1 MAVDPKGAD
10 LKRFLAE
17 DPGGPVVMLN
27 LLRFAPGKA
36 AQYLEYA
43 KAFAPFAAK
52 VGAELV
58 YAGDGSS
65 ALVAETGQAWD
76 AVLLVRYPSRKAF
89 TDMVRDPD
97 YHVVSHL
104 RTGALVEAVLQATTE
119 WTAPIALAPASAP
132 APACSPALTATAD
145 LCDRYEA
152 ELAAGRVRVLAPGFV
167 HFGRHRAFAG
177 PASTLA
183 VHEDNALVRSALEEP
198 GAGRVL
204 VIDGGGSLRCALVGG
219 NLGALAV
226 KNGWAGIVV
235 NGCVR
240 DTAELEPLAL
250 GVRAL
255 GTHPQKAKKRG
266 VGERDVTVRVAG
278 ATIAPG
284 DRVVADADGIVVID
298 AALGA

>member
-1 MAVDPKGAD
+1 MAIDPKGVD

-27 LLRFAPGKA
+27 LLRFAPGKTA
-36 AQYLEYA
+36 HYQRYVE
-43 KAFAPFAAK
+43 AFTPFAQK

-89 TDMVRDPD
+89 SDMVRDPG
-97 YHVVSHL
+97 YHAISHL
-104 RTGALVEAVLQATTE
+104 RTESLVEAVLQATTE
-119 WTAPIALAPASAP
+119 WPRAVAADLATP
-132 APACSPALTATAD
+132 TAD
-145 LCDRYEA
+145 LCDRYEDEIA
-152 ELAAGRVRVLAPGFV
+152 RGRVRVLEPGFV
-167 HFGRHRAFAG
+167 HFGTRRAFSG

-183 VHEDNALVRSALEEP
+183 VHEDNALVRKALEEP

-204 VIDGGGSLRCALVGG
+204 VIDGGGSRRCALVGG

-235 NGCVR
+235 SGCVR
-240 DTAELEPLAL
+240 DTAELSALPL

-255 GTHPQKAKKRG
+255 RAHPQKAKKRG
-266 VGERDVTVRVAG
+266 VGERDVIVRVGG
-278 ATIAPG
+278 ATVSPG
-284 DRVVADADGIVVID
+284 DAVHADADGIVVVD
-298 AALGA
+298 AALAR

>member
-1 MAVDPKGAD
+1 MAIDPKGAD

-36 AQYLEYA
+36 AQYQEYA

-89 TDMVRDPD
+89 SEMVRDPD
-97 YHVVSHL
+97 YHAISHL

-119 WTAPIALAPASAP
+119 WAMPSAITP
-132 APACSPALTATAD
+132 VITATAD
-145 LCDRYEA
+145 LCDRYEGEIA
-152 ELAAGRVRVLAPGFV
+152 SGRVRVLEPGFV

-177 PASTLA
+177 PATTLA

-204 VIDGGGSLRCALVGG
+204 VIDGGGSRRCALVGG

-240 DTAELEPLAL
+240 DAAELEPLAL

-255 GTHPQKAKKRG
+255 GLHPQKSSKRG
-266 VGERDVTVRVAG
+266 VGQRDVRVRIAG
-278 ATIAPG
+278 ATVAPG
-284 DRVVADADGIVVID
+284 DRVVADTDGIVVID
-298 AALGA
+298 AALAG